1 MKRFSLIPLLI
12 VLFSALILLASCTKS
27 EPVNHPPDAYFDIIP
42 QMGDTTTI
50 MTFDASLSTDPEDD
64 AAELMVAWDLL
75 GEFAYTEFS
84 TSRVTQYRYDRPGTY
99 TVNMQVI
106 DTEGWVS
113 VYSRQLVISD
123 TLLQSR

>member
-1 MKRFSLIPLLI
+1 MKPF
-12 VLFSALILLASCTKS
+12 ALIIMFPFLFLALIIVTSCTKS

-42 QMGDTTTI
+42 EMGDTTTI
-50 MTFDASLSTDPEDD
+50 MTFDASLSTDPEDG

-75 GEFAYTEFS
+75 GEFSYTEFS